1 MEPKKYL
8 SEDGL
13 KLIIAKLKA
22 REFFGNM
29 GLSEENFTAALKT
42 KYDNLAAGS
51 ASSADL
57 EALTTRVAS
66 LESLI
71 EVDETAAIDKFKEI
85 VNFLA
90 GIETTDPTLQSSLAD
105 IATQVSAAKS
115 TADAAM
121 EKANDNAKHITEKAD
136 KATTLAGYGI
146 TDAKIVGDTVTLGNT
161 SKTFLTSHQSLEAY
175 ATTEAMNE
183 ALEGKAAK
191 AQTLAGYGIVDAC
204 IKADNSIQLG
214 SKTIK
219 PLTSHQSLEA
229 YATTDAMNLAL
240 DDKVDKVTGKG
251 LSTNDY
257 TTAEK
262 TAVATIAS
270 KVNESDLVAITTE
283 EITNLLKA

>member
-1 MEPKKYL
+1 MAQKKYL
-8 SEDGL
+8 DYAGL
-13 KLIIAKLKA
+13 ESILTKLNA
-22 REFFGNM
+22 RQFFGNM

-42 KYDNLAAGS
+42 RYDNLVAGS

-57 EALTTRVAS
+57 EALTTRVTA

-90 GIETTDPTLQSSLAD
+90 GIENTETLDGLLGD
-105 IATQVSAAKS
+105 ISAQVTVAKE
-115 TADAAM
+115 TADAAKAKA
-121 EKANDNAKHITEKAD
+121 EANATAIGGKAN

-146 TDAKIVGDTVTLGNT
+146 TDAKIVGDTVTLGGT
-161 SKTFLTSHQSLEAY
+161 SKTFLTSHQSLADY
-175 ATTEAMNE
+175 AKTADVNS
-183 ALEGKAAK
+183 ALDGKADSAS
-191 AQTLAGYGIVDAC
+191 TLAGYGIVDAC
-204 IKADNSIQLG
+204 IKADNTIQLG

-229 YATTDAMNLAL
+229 YATTASMNTAL
-240 DDKVDKVTGKG
+240 DDKVDKVAGKG
-251 LSTNDY
+251 LSANDY

-262 TAVATIAS
+262 NAVATIAN
-270 KVNESDLVAITTE
+270 KVNESDLVAISTE